1 MPVTVSVVDHPAR
14 PWGQDKASSVED
26 ILKATNNKEFTRCK
40 QVIQSVF
47 SVDGTIEDN
56 FVSGSKNGLV
66 WAAFNAYSNHHHLTI
81 RPEDVWFAIIT
92 QLSSYINANAAKLRR
107 LFVSHKGKKELVIKQ
122 DGFLH
127 TADYGAFVQ
136 NITMEMAKNVKD
148 PTLRDWVL
156 PSFSTTTDADRA
168 VGSVLLMGAMQQYFS
183 YTCMLTCGLPSV
195 TLLGEATDYEDIL
208 TRLDKLEKMGEEP
221 TRFAELL
228 RPVVRKMI
236 LSFEQPAN
244 PDIKN
249 FWNSIADM
257 HNMSGAT
264 TLTGWITAFC
274 FWNDEGKAQN
284 GGWGCTLDGLSYP
297 SVETQDIPGGFVTVP
312 VKVIDHGKVHNC
324 RMLAGSIGIQ
334 ALPDYDY
341 DPVAAKA
348 YYEAREEYFDDEE
361 QQLLERLS
369 EGRGE
374 KDDGALEERQEEKQ
388 EGGSTGKKNV
398 GFPGIQPVSG
408 WMIYED
414 KDAMSVKKSIL
425 NMLGF

>member
-14 PWGQDKASSVED
+14 PWGQDKASSVEE

-40 QVIQSVF
+40 QIIQSVF
-47 SVDGTIEDN
+47 SIDGSIEDK

-92 QLSSYINANAAKLRR
+92 QLSSYINANAEKLRH
-107 LFVSHKGKKELVIKQ
+107 LFVSHKGKKELIIEQ
-122 DGFLH
+122 PGSLH

-136 NITMEMAKNVKD
+136 AITKEMVNHVKD
-148 PTLRDWVL
+148 PILRDWVL
-156 PSFSTTTDADRA
+156 PSFSTTTDVDRA

-195 TLLGEATDYEDIL
+195 TLLGEVTDYEDIL
-208 TRLDKLEKMGEEP
+208 SRLDQLERMGEEP
-221 TRFAELL
+221 ARFAELL

-236 LSFEQPAN
+236 LSFKEPTN
-244 PDIKN
+244 PEVKN

-257 HNMSGAT
+257 HEMSGAT

-274 FWNDEGKAQN
+274 FWNDEGKAQT
-284 GGWGCTLDGLSYP
+284 GGWGCVLDGLSYP

-312 VKVIDHGKVHNC
+312 VKVNDNGTVHSC

-334 ALPDYDY
+334 ALPNYDY
-341 DPVAAKA
+341 DPIAAKA
-348 YYEAREEYFDDEE
+348 YYEASDEYFDDER
-361 QQLLERLS
+361 QQLFKRLS
-369 EGRGE
+369 EGREE
-374 KDDGALEERQEEKQ
+374 KEDGALEGSQEVW
-388 EGGSTGKKNV
+388 STGKKNV
-398 GFPGIQPVSG
+398 VFPGIQPVSG

-414 KDAMSVKKSIL
+414 KDGMS
-425 NMLGF
+425 

>member
-26 ILKATNNKEFTRCK
+26 ILKATNNKEFTRC
-40 QVIQSVF
+40 
-47 SVDGTIEDN
+47 N
-56 FVSGSKNGLV
+56 
-66 WAAFNAYSNHHHLTI
+66 NHHHLTI

-92 QLSSYINANAAKLRR
+92 QLSSYINANAAKLSR
-107 LFVSHKGKKELVIKQ
+107 LFVSHKGKKELVIRQ

-136 NITMEMAKNVKD
+136 NITMEMAKNVKE

-156 PSFSTTTDADRA
+156 PSFSTTIDADRA

-208 TRLDKLEKMGEEP
+208 SRLDKLEKMGEEP

-264 TLTGWITAFC
+264 TLTG
-274 FWNDEGKAQN
+274 
-284 GGWGCTLDGLSYP
+284 
-297 SVETQDIPGGFVTVP
+297 
-312 VKVIDHGKVHNC
+312 
-324 RMLAGSIGIQ
+324 
-334 ALPDYDY
+334 
-341 DPVAAKA
+341 
-348 YYEAREEYFDDEE
+348 
-361 QQLLERLS
+361 
-369 EGRGE
+369 
-374 KDDGALEERQEEKQ
+374 
-388 EGGSTGKKNV
+388 
-398 GFPGIQPVSG
+398 
-408 WMIYED
+408 
-414 KDAMSVKKSIL
+414 
-425 NMLGF
+425 

>member
-1 MPVTVSVVDHPAR
+1 MPVTVSVIDHPAR
-14 PWGQDKASSVED
+14 PWGQDKASSVEE
-26 ILKATNNKEFTRCK
+26 ILKATNTKEFTRCK

-47 SVDGTIEDN
+47 SIGGSIEDK

-92 QLSSYINANAAKLRR
+92 QLSSHINANAEKLRH
-107 LFVSHKGKKELVIKQ
+107 LFVSHKGKKELVIEQ
-122 DGFLH
+122 AGFLH
-127 TADYGAFVQ
+127 TANYGAFVQ
-136 NITMEMAKNVKD
+136 SITREMVDVKD

-156 PSFSTTTDADRA
+156 PSFSTTTDVDRA

-183 YTCMLTCGLPSV
+183 YTCSLTCGLPSV
-195 TLLGEATDYEDIL
+195 TLLGEVTDYEDIL
-208 TRLDKLEKMGEEP
+208 SRLDKLEKLGEEP

-228 RPVVRKMI
+228 RPVVRRMI
-236 LSFEQPAN
+236 LSFEEPTS
-244 PDIKN
+244 PEVKK

-257 HNMSGAT
+257 HEMSGAT

-284 GGWGCTLDGLSYP
+284 GGWGCELDGLSYP
-297 SVETQDIPGGFVTVP
+297 SVETQDIPGDFVTVP
-312 VKVIDHGKVHNC
+312 VKVNDNGTVYSC
-324 RMLAGSIGIQ
+324 RMLAGLIGIQ

-348 YYEAREEYFDDEE
+348 YYEARDEYFDDERH
-361 QQLLERLS
+361 QLFEDDK
-369 EGRGE
+369 E
-374 KDDGALEERQEEKQ
+374 DGALEEKQ
-388 EGGSTGKKNV
+388 EGFSTGKKNL

-414 KDAMSVKKSIL
+414 KDGMPDGTGHWDGKR
-425 NMLGF
+425 GTF